1 MKKILCMLLSAVMA
15 LSLAA
20 CGTSPAARPE
30 TTPEATHSA
39 EVKVTE
45 TPAATEAPTE
55 EPHETP
61 APTPEPVRPTEIPK
75 ENYPRVFAGENV
87 FFILYP
93 DGNLYGWGSNEY
105 GQLGLGNTDDQNLP
119 VHIAEGLTPIVVGE
133 TVLALGTSGT
143 LWGWGRNDRAQLG
156 LGDTEDR
163 LSPVELMYHVT
174 DALIDYSGVY
184 ALTEAGELFR
194 WSWYSY
200 YGELTDAEKAER
212 SVPQLVSENVAQ
224 FGGNIYV
231 TENGDLYRYF
241 YNDNEGWKLMAENV
255 KRTFG
260 DYGMAFED
268 TDGRLWTFGEN
279 FEKILICESFRDCVL
294 TGGDYQQNTYVLM
307 EDGGLWVYNRAENRM
322 ELILDGIAEFYA
334 GYYMDEDWGYDYK
347 FALKENG
354 ELWAWSF
361 LARSLIGRADDDGDD
376 APKCV
381 ATYVREVVTNGAV
394 SYIIKWDGS
403 VWATGESIETGF
415 IHGALGTGS
424 EERSFSFVK
433 LGIQDAISITTTLG
447 LEFIEYDDGTDSVK
461 VCTRAYS
468 VDADGRIWAWG
479 WNGDGF
485 LGVDSADTDVLVPT
499 EVHITK

>member
-1 MKKILCMLLSAVMA
+1 MKKIVCILLCAVMA

-30 TTPEATHSA
+30 TTPEATPEGTHSA

-61 APTPEPVRPTEIPK
+61 SPTPEPVKPTAIPM

-87 FFILYP
+87 SFILYP
-93 DGNLYGWGSNEY
+93 DGNLYGWGNNEY
-105 GQLGLGNTDDQNLP
+105 GQLGIGSTESQNLP
-119 VHIAEGLTPIVVGE
+119 VHIAEGLTPIVVGD

-174 DALIDYSGVY
+174 DAMIDYSGVY
-184 ALTEAGELFR
+184 ALTEAGGLFR

-224 FGGNIYV
+224 FGVNTYI
-231 TENGDLYRYF
+231 TENGDFYRYF
-241 YNDNEGWKLMAENV
+241 YDDDEGWKLMAENV
-255 KRTFG
+255 KRIFG

-268 TDGRLWTFGEN
+268 TDGRLWLFDGNLEPMM
-279 FEKILICESFRDCVL
+279 ICESFRDCVL
-294 TGGDYQQNTYVLM
+294 TGGNYDQNTYVLM
-307 EDGGLWVYNRAENRM
+307 EDGGLWLYNRTENRL
-322 ELILDGIAEFYA
+322 ELILEGVAEFYA
-334 GYYMDEDWGYDYK
+334 DYYMDEDWGYDYK

-354 ELWAWSF
+354 ELWAWSY
-361 LARSLIGRADDDGDD
+361 LYAHSLIGRAADD
-376 APKCV
+376 A
-381 ATYVREVVTNGAV
+381 ADVREVVTNGAV

-424 EERSFSFVK
+424 EERSFGFVK
-433 LGIQDAISITTTLG
+433 LDIQNAVSITTTLS
-447 LEFIEYDDGTDSVK
+447 LEFIEHDDGTDSVV
-461 VCTRAYS
+461 VCTRAYA
-468 VDADGRIWAWG
+468 VDAEGRIWAWG
-479 WNGDGF
+479 WNGDGL
-485 LGVDSADTDVLVPT
+485 LGVNSTETDVLVPT